1 MNKSTALVVTLLL
14 TCVLA
19 PAFAGTE
26 ALMDPAALKET
37 APELFQ
43 VRFETTAGPFVVE
56 VHREWAPIG
65 ADRFFNLVKNGFYDD
80 VRVFR
85 VAPGFVMQFGMSGDP
100 AISAVWQDARLKDEA
115 VTKSNTRGRIT
126 FAKQTTPDTRTT
138 QVFINLNNNAG
149 LDNQGFS
156 PFGEV
161 VEGMEAV
168 DAFFAGYA
176 KNGPNQG
183 LILNE
188 GNAYLDGRFPELTKI
203 TKATI
208 VAEPAK

>member
-14 TCVLA
+14 TCVSA

-26 ALMDPAALKET
+26 ALMDPAALKEI
-37 APELFQ
+37 APETFQ
-43 VRFETTAGPFVVE
+43 VRFETSAGPFVVE

-65 ADRFFNLVKNGFYDD
+65 ADRFYNLVKSGFSDD

-100 AISAVWQDARLKDEA
+100 AIGAVWQGARMKDDA

-126 FAKQTTPDTRTT
+126 FATSGPDSRTT
-138 QVFINLNNNAG
+138 QVFINLRDNAG

-161 VEGMEAV
+161 IEGMEAV

-208 VAEPAK
+208 VAAPAK